1 MDRFALGQQQSPVA
15 SAASDIDDFLF
26 EPEKPPVVAA
36 PRRPPTKTQRL
47 TEANQQ
53 LEQLLSGG
61 VKLMT
66 DVLALARPE
75 LFQKAAKVQR
85 WARRLQKRIEVE
97 KAWELDLASLL
108 YPLGVIAL
116 PDELA
121 HKYAAD
127 LPMTEED
134 ALRLEESA
142 LIASRLIA
150 NIPRMDGVARA
161 VFYSRKG
168 YDGSGWPKDGPKG
181 DDLPQTA
188 RILKVVIDLADAA
201 TGVSRN
207 RAQAFAQVTQ
217 NAQRYDPKILR
228 IAYATLVEPA
238 NPEAQSRIKV
248 PTALLHSGDVLLHD
262 IVGPDERLL
271 LAAGVELT
279 ELSVKRLAVLVKAGQ
294 APDQVTV
301 LRA

>member
-1 MDRFALGQQQSPVA
+1 MDRIASSVHPSPPA
-15 SAASDIDDFLF
+15 HMDADIDDILF
-26 EPEKPPVVAA
+26 EPEKPPVAAA
-36 PRRPPTKTQRL
+36 PQRDATQTQRL
-47 TEANQQ
+47 TQANQQ
-53 LEQLLSGG
+53 LELLLTGG

-85 WARRLQKRIEVE
+85 WARRLQKNLAVE

-116 PDELA
+116 PDDLA

-134 ALRLEESA
+134 TLRLEESA

-161 VFYSRKG
+161 VFYARKG
-168 YDGSGWPKDGPKG
+168 FDGSGWPKDGPKG
-181 DDLPQTA
+181 QDLPQTA

-217 NAQRYDPKILR
+217 NAHRYDPKILR
-228 IAYATLVEPA
+228 IACTTLVEPV

-248 PTALLHSGDVLLHD
+248 ATGLLHSGDILMHD
-262 IVGPDERLL
+262 IIGPDERLL

-301 LRA
+301 MRA

>member
-1 MDRFALGQQQSPVA
+1 MDRFAPPGHPSPLVDA
-15 SAASDIDDFLF
+15 EIDDILF
-26 EPEKPPVVAA
+26 EPEKPPVIAT
-36 PRRPPTKTQRL
+36 PRETPTEAQRL
-47 TEANQQ
+47 TQANQQ

-85 WARRLQKRIEVE
+85 WARRLEKHLDVE
-97 KAWELDLASLL
+97 RAWELDLASLL

-127 LPMTEED
+127 LPMSGDD

-161 VFYSRKG
+161 VFYSRRG

-181 DDLPQTA
+181 QDLPQTA

-207 RAQAFAQVTQ
+207 RAQAFAHVREH
-217 NAQRYDPKILR
+217 AQRYDPKILR
-228 IAYATLVEPA
+228 IACSVLVEPVH
-238 NPEAQSRIKV
+238 PEAQSRVKV
-248 PTALLHSGDVLLHD
+248 PTALLHSGDVLVHD
-262 IVGPDERLL
+262 IVGQDERLL

-301 LRA
+301 LRR